1 MDVTKIRL
9 SPEEEALV
17 TRADWILTKNSVLQ
31 KTMQLFAMLQTEQK
45 TWMESNR
52 NSWPDHIIN
61 TSPKISRGENYLGLP
76 WLMLDYPR
84 IFNKEEIFAA
94 RTFFWW
100 GNFFSVTL
108 QLSGKY
114 QDEYSEGLINAY
126 PELSKQGFFACIQ
139 EDQWHHHFGPDN
151 YEPVSAMTAAKWNT
165 LVRKK
170 PFLKIANTVPLED
183 WNNAQEKLM
192 KIFRQ
197 LMQKMTGQLPN
208 L

>member
-1 MDVTKIRL
+1 MDATKIRL

-31 KTMQLFAMLQTEQK
+31 KTMQLFATLQTEQK
-45 TWMESNR
+45 TWLESND

-76 WLMLDYPR
+76 WVMLDYPR
-84 IFNKEEIFAA
+84 VFNKEEIFAV

-114 QDEYSEGLINAY
+114 QDEYSEGLIHAY
-126 PELSKQGFFACIQ
+126 PELSKQGFFVCIQ
-139 EDQWHHHFGPDN
+139 DEQWHHHFGEDN
-151 YEPVSAMTAAKWNT
+151 YQPVSTMTATEWHT
-165 LVRKK
+165 LIRKK
-170 PFLKIANTVPLED
+170 SFVKIADTVPVED
-183 WNNAQEKLM
+183 WNNAREKLM

-197 LMQKMTGQLPN
+197 LMQKMTG
-208 L
+208 

>member
-1 MDVTKIRL
+1 MDATKIRL

-17 TRADWILTKNSVLQ
+17 IRGDWILTKNSVLQ
-31 KTMQLFAMLQTEQK
+31 KTMQLFATLQTEQK
-45 TWMESNR
+45 SWMELNEK
-52 NSWPDHIIN
+52 SWPDHIIS

-84 IFNKEEIFAA
+84 VFNKEEIFAI

-114 QDEYSEGLINAY
+114 QYDYSEQLIHAY

-139 EDQWHHHFGPDN
+139 DDQWHHHFGADN
-151 YEPVSAMTAAKWNT
+151 YQPVSAMTATEWHT

-170 PFLKIANTVPLED
+170 SFVKIANTVPLED
-183 WNNAQEKLM
+183 WNNAREKLM

-197 LMQKMTGQLPN
+197 LMQKMTG
-208 L
+208 

>member
-1 MDVTKIRL
+1 MDATKIRL

-31 KTMQLFAMLQTEQK
+31 KTMQLFATLQTEQK
-45 TWMESNR
+45 TWMESNE

-84 IFNKEEIFAA
+84 VFNKEEIFAV

-114 QDEYSEGLINAY
+114 QDEYSEGLIHAY
-126 PELSKQGFFACIQ
+126 PELSKQGFFVCIQ
-139 EDQWHHHFGPDN
+139 DEQWHHHFGEDN
-151 YEPVSAMTAAKWNT
+151 YQPVSTMMATEWHT
-165 LVRKK
+165 LIRKK
-170 PFLKIANTVPLED
+170 SFVKIADTVPLED
-183 WNNAQEKLM
+183 WNYAREKLM

-197 LMQKMTGQLPN
+197 LMQKMTG
-208 L
+208 

>member
-1 MDVTKIRL
+1 MDATKIRL

-31 KTMQLFAMLQTEQK
+31 KTMQLFATLQTEQK
-45 TWMESNR
+45 TWMESNE

-84 IFNKEEIFAA
+84 VFNKEEIFAV

-100 GNFFSVTL
+100 GNFFSVSL

-114 QDEYSEGLINAY
+114 QDEYSEGLIHAY
-126 PELSKQGFFACIQ
+126 PELSKLGFFVCIQ
-139 EDQWHHHFGPDN
+139 DEQWHHHFGEDN
-151 YEPVSAMTAAKWNT
+151 YQPVSTMMATEWHT
-165 LVRKK
+165 LIRKK
-170 PFLKIANTVPLED
+170 SFVKIADTVPLED
-183 WNNAQEKLM
+183 WNYAREKLM

-197 LMQKMTGQLPN
+197 LMQKMTG
-208 L
+208 